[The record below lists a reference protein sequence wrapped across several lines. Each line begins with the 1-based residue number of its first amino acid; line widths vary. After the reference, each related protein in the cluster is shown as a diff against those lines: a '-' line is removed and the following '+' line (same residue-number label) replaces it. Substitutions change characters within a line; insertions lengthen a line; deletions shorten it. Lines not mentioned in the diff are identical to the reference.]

1 MGSSGN
7 IRKYVK
13 ISAYFDISPKLLFF
27 VSEIYVFSIAHF
39 KLEKEK
45 LEKNQKVMTKKY
57 PKHTNLFKS
66 WEGEKGKIIFQAFKI
81 TCGTQSQ
88 QKNAWVVIYEAYLS
102 LMEKEEYLLLSASRQ
117 RNQTIVA
124 IYIPQY

>member
-1 MGSSGN
+1 M
-7 IRKYVK
+7 
-13 ISAYFDISPKLLFF
+13 SAYFDIFPKLLSFF
-27 VSEIYVFSIAHF
+27 SEIYVFSIAHF

-66 WEGEKGKIIFQAFKI
+66 WEGEKGKFIFQAFKI

-88 QKNAWVVIYEAYLS
+88 QKKCVGSHLWGLFVTNGKRRILTFIG
-102 LMEKEEYLLLSASRQ
+102 K
-117 RNQTIVA
+117 
-124 IYIPQY
+124 

>member
-1 MGSSGN
+1 MDSSGN
-7 IRKYVK
+7 IRKYVNM
-13 ISAYFDISPKLLFF
+13 SAYFDIFPKFLFF
-27 VSEIYVFSIAHF
+27 FSEIYVFSIAHF

-66 WEGEKGKIIFQAFKI
+66 WEGEKGKFIFQAFKI

-124 IYIPQY
+124 VYIPQY